1 MKEILNDLVEL
12 LKIAGAYSLGVLIML
27 IIPGVP
33 HLLCIYNGLYI
44 LAAVLLIPMCL
55 IGIVLGISVIMELT
69 D

>member
-33 HLLCIYNGLYI
+33 HLLCIYNGLYV

-55 IGIVLGISVIMELT
+55 IGIVLGITVIMELT

>member
-12 LKIAGAYSLGVLIML
+12 LKIAGAYSLGILIML

-33 HLLCIYNGLYI
+33 HLLCIYNGLYV